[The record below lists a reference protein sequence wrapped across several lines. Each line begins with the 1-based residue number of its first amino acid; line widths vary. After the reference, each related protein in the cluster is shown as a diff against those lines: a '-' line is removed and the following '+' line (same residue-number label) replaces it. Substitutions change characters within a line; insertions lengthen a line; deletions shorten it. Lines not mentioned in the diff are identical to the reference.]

1 MNKIQITWLIDF
13 IKNNTNLNT
22 LFWDRVFFV
31 QSLNE
36 QTNLSLYINVLS
48 ENRKQ
53 ISNESLIDFRI
64 ISNDITKGPLD
75 IQNYIDI
82 VKNEFEKNNIDFW
95 SNYYQVDIMTDVFI
109 EVNSKK
115 NFEWVFTMIFKNTK

>member
-109 EVNSKK
+109 EANSKK